1 MKPMAATQAAPV
13 NEGKRERRASPR
25 HQLAL
30 GGRIRWRDRGGVG
43 QTASII
49 TRDVSEFGACI
60 EIVDRPRNIPLYRLV
75 NLQLD
80 LTGISGRQLPD
91 VLRQK
96 LLTVVVR
103 TVAIDGKSQFRVPT
117 GYVLRLLV
125 EPRRKATPGAYPSV
139 AQRVA

>member
-1 MKPMAATQAAPV
+1 MAATQPAPV

-25 HQLAL
+25 HQVAL
-30 GGRIRWRDRGGVG
+30 GGRISWRDRAGVV
-43 QTASII
+43 QTASVI
-49 TRDVSEFGACI
+49 TRDVCEGGAFI
-60 EIVDRPRNIPLYRLV
+60 EIIDRPRTIPLYRLV

-80 LTGISGRQLPD
+80 PRGVSGRQLPD

-103 TVAIDGKSQFRVPT
+103 TAAIDCKSQFHVPA

-125 EPRRKATPGAYPSV
+125 EPRREATPGAYPSV